1 MPIKWI
7 YGILSAQVASPSLDN
22 CLSHYR
28 TYSLGAPQVSLIVSV
43 FQEVFSDF
51 FPCQARLWLL
61 ALYKKVDFV
70 HQ

>member
-1 MPIKWI
+1 MEGSLHI
-7 YGILSAQVASPSLDN
+7 VASPSLDN
-22 CLSHYR
+22 CKLSRYR
-28 TYSLGAPQVSLIVSV
+28 TYSLGTPQVSLIVRM
-43 FQEVFSDF
+43 FQQVFSDL